1 MEILK
6 LSSGNPDGSGE
17 LTDYEFEAITVDG
30 DIERNLKEQ
39 LNQWVLVNT
48 YTIDKMTDD
57 GDCYGSGNGGIYETN
72 LLKLSERCFM
82 KDGILL
88 GYKTDNMILFLNGKA
103 LGRVTYR
110 SYDDGDREIG
120 EYSLKRIVFRQ
131 I

>member
-6 LSSGNPDGSGE
+6 LISGNPDGSGE
-17 LTDYEFEAITVDG
+17 LTDYEFEAIAVDG
-30 DIERNLKEQ
+30 DTELSLKEQ
-39 LNQWVLVNT
+39 LNKWVLVNT

-57 GDCYGSGNGGIYETN
+57 GDCYGSGISGSYETG
-72 LLKLSERCFM
+72 LLKLSKRCFV

-103 LGRVTYR
+103 LGRVSYR

-120 EYSLKRIVFRQ
+120 EYSLKRIVFA
-131 I
+131 